1 MTAENLNQPDAQSQI
16 DWSNPRLKVRN
27 LRKQYDERVILNG
40 VDLEIYPGQIV
51 ALIGSSGSGK
61 STMLRCINLIEEIS
75 DGQIWL
81 EGRDISV
88 AGIDQD
94 EVRRDVG
101 MVFQSYNLFAHL
113 SILDN
118 ITLALRHVQGKTKA
132 EADAIAMQWLSRI
145 GLADK
150 ASSFPDKLSGGQ
162 QQRTAIVRAV
172 ALNPKLLLL
181 DEVTSALDPELVGEV
196 LELIRDLKNSG
207 TTIIMATHEMSFA
220 RDVADWVVFLDQGA
234 IVEEGEAA
242 EFFANPKQQRT
253 KEFLTRLQIL

>member
-1 MTAENLNQPDAQSQI
+1 MTEPAI
-16 DWSNPRLKVRN
+16 DWNNPRLRVTG
-27 LRKQYDERVILNG
+27 LRKHYDQKVVLGG

-81 EGRDISV
+81 EGKDISL
-88 AGIDQD
+88 ASIDQD
-94 EVRRDVG
+94 AVRREIG

-118 ITLALRHVQGKTKA
+118 ITLALRHVQGKSKA
-132 EADAIAMQWLSRI
+132 EADQIALGWLDRI

-150 ASSFPDKLSGGQ
+150 AASFPDKLSGGQ
-162 QQRTAIVRAV
+162 QQRTAIIRAV
-172 ALNPKLLLL
+172 ALNPKVLLL

-196 LELIRDLKNSG
+196 LELIRDLKATG
-207 TTIIMATHEMSFA
+207 TTIIMATHELSFA
-220 RDVADWVVFLDQGA
+220 RDVADWVVFLDKGVVA
-234 IVEEGEAA
+234 EEGEAA
-242 EFFANPKQQRT
+242 EFFANPKQERT
-253 KEFLTRLQIL
+253 REFLTRLQR